1 MSTASS
7 PLTDRAAFERF
18 KEANPQLGLA
28 LKIAAIPEI
37 EFVKTY
43 GEQLEDGERQAYR
56 IHQTAVRVQQQAA
69 LVWANLKDAASPF
82 LQQTLFNN
90 IPPSFLEQQ
99 QRIPGYDRLFGSLD
113 YIECDES
120 RSVLSPAAY
129 FVDLMRFIEETIT
142 GNNTIPAECQLDQRR
157 PDLLR
162 LRLDED
168 NTFSLI
174 PYIDLV
180 NEVLETLVTDEENP
194 NAEAVVAAAVFPQSL
209 PLNLPLAEIRAYLQQ
224 LDWNLSQIYD
234 TFATATDGQHQQ
246 REQLALSPQELAL
259 LGSPLVDEQLAAVYG
274 FETMTTTLSALA
286 SVDVFLERTG
296 LTRQELNDLVYQD
309 LDRFEVNAGLSRLF
323 FINAVDDGLGQL
335 TIQPGSGDSENP
347 TRPPQETLLNLSAA
361 KLDRIY
367 RFLKLARRLEWSFAD
382 LDWALRAL
390 DTPYNP
396 ERVLQFDGLND
407 FVDIPAPAE
416 SPGEGE
422 SGLAALQ
429 GTFTVEA
436 WVNPSRHQANPILS
450 RGMEDNTEI
459 HFLLCL
465 TPDGRVTFYGSAAA
479 EESITSLQTL
489 TVGEF
494 SHVAVTVQSS
504 DGRVQIYINGELDR
518 EGSLPAVQP
527 PAGNLAVNIGRNLSD
542 ITFAGLIK
550 DVRIW
555 SDVRTAA
562 AVFDNRYR
570 RLTGFETNLVAYWPL
585 TETHGIELLDRTPYR
600 QHGIPGGDRFVTQP
614 TWIGTDLVL
623 EPLPDRIG
631 ATGYQF
637 NGIDQFLA
645 ARGVTG
651 LDVDQFTLEAWIY
664 LEAAGHN
671 TIITKG
677 NAGNR
682 QTQFLL
688 WVDEQNRLVFRS
700 TSFGAQEYRSQST
713 VALQTFTHVAV
724 AVSAET
730 IDLYLDGVL
739 DQGFERPDGAIDPR
753 GDDLVIGNDFS
764 DRTFHGIIQAVRLW
778 NHARSASELNS
789 FMQRA
794 IPALAP
800 GLIGYWP
807 LNEITGEVAADQ
819 SVNNNPL
826 YLGGVPADFQP
837 ESIPVAPLLPAL
849 PVAVPGSALQFDGDQ
864 DLLVLRHE
872 DNLGLGRYP
881 RFTLEFWFKPTE
893 QAVNPETPQL
903 LFSQGDGEAGLA
915 VYLERQQLRAIA
927 WCANYELTEVQE
939 TVLAS
944 GETAV
949 TPDQWHHIAIVHDE
963 TQNLD
968 YIEFRGF
975 LNGTALDEISNTH
988 GNTSLEPGQRGY
1000 HLSPVGVVYLGGID
1014 TTGMTRFQGT
1024 YLQADDARLR
1034 GFSGQMA
1041 DLRLWQ
1047 QARTLEVIEA
1057 ERYRAPGLEDLI
1069 TYLPLDE
1076 GQDITVTDRVGGYT
1090 GQLRGQEAVFMA
1102 AAIADPELENRYTHY
1117 APEGEAVL
1125 DWSNYGYTGMLYVPA
1140 VPDGVTAG
1148 GLGVTFLSRH
1158 PDQVDQFYRLQVTWP
1173 AGQPTFGLTAH
1184 PQGVQPLTL
1193 GQADFPTPTPG
1204 TWYHFWLEV
1213 TDAADRTNIAVTLWP
1228 EGERRP
1234 ANAQVTAYDD
1244 SDVRITSGAVG
1255 LWVAGD
1261 QPETL
1266 MARFNNLRVVT
1277 LDGAVDLLVAN
1288 FKDYLP
1294 GENPIGW
1301 VDTCDLI
1308 TPQDASGLF
1317 GPLDLQGRTVLG
1329 TDSTLDGIHSH
1340 YFPAGSDVLTWTNY
1354 SYRGKVRFSDAA
1366 SGIGLT
1372 VLSRTPEKID
1382 QYYVLRRDAEQ
1393 PTLHLAAHPL
1403 GVQPLTAEPGSSLD
1417 SGLLLQPE
1425 TDYFV
1430 LIEVN
1435 SDPERTQ
1442 IQAKV
1447 WEAGTLEPSDFQIRA
1462 FDDSDIRISTGTVG
1476 IWAAGPG
1483 TKTFD
1488 HLTVH
1493 QETLFAEDFSV
1504 YGPDAEPVN
1513 WLDTGANN
1521 SREEVPELFRTANID
1536 GGIVLRTQSQ
1546 ENNIHSHYQAAE
1558 ALAWT
1563 SYSYTGRMLATPDEN
1578 GNFSGIGITFF
1589 SRYTDAAL
1597 DNHDQYYRLRRFS
1610 GIPTLHIAPHPHDQ
1624 RQVEFSSRDTGVNP
1638 LANTWYQFLI
1648 EVNDTGSRTQMRAKV
1663 WPEGTP
1669 EPAAFQAETFDDNN
1683 SNDPNRRRLTAGT
1696 IGLWAQ
1702 GEGEK
1707 HFDDLQVR
1715 RGVYLSADLALED
1728 WQSMGART
1736 PFAADDTLFVAE
1748 RIPDQPM
1755 WLQVEDIPLL
1765 RQPLNLRALDF
1776 DGDREYLA
1784 LAALQGEIADRFTLE
1799 AWIQP
1804 ASIGPV
1810 NPIFSWGETTWFG
1823 LNNAGQVTLVSGAN
1837 SLSGATI
1844 LATDAFTHVAVTVAG
1859 DSITLYVNGV
1869 ADGEGTFA
1877 PMALAAVIDVGRFGE
1892 QYFGGQIRDLRLW
1905 NTALTEFPIHQR
1917 YQTPDFTSTD
1927 LLAAWAFADFENAY
1941 ALDSSANGNHLR
1953 LGGLEPARKPTLF
1966 ERELPTDNT
1975 FFQPGRPLLT
1985 FSEAEDGILI
1995 PVGANPVVPKR
2006 HTVEVWVKVTDPDL
2020 SGRRQVIYHSGD
2032 AQQGLVMYVHDGLL
2046 HFGGYNQALGWQ
2058 GTWVQTDRMLAKR
2071 WHHVALVL
2079 DGRAEVRPGAF
2090 RAYLDGKL
2098 VGFGDGSQ
2106 LSTVPAGMVGA
2117 AAGDIRFHDGM
2128 ATAVDTYLEG
2138 AVLEL
2143 RLWDT
2148 ARTSAEIADYRYVT
2162 LATNEP
2168 NLALWWRF
2176 QEISVE
2182 NPVIRDD
2189 SGRDRTATLDNLDRL
2204 QSLAAL
2210 TIGSLPTP
2218 ILSQDTLL
2226 ELATGRQLMERHR
2239 RSVEQ
2244 LTALWYDLRHTGRAD
2259 DQVFFDRVFNPTGLT
2274 ADIWSYHDPAR
2285 RWDITGQELPSRDR
2299 SIRSRLMGAL
2309 QLSSDDLDRIVAL
2322 VSGTETPVEV
2332 DTPYLRQLY
2341 RLSQIPRVLRLTVDE
2356 YLVLLEMLGLT
2367 GVESLTDLAL
2377 ISDRITELRR
2387 IGLRVDEL
2395 NFFANDVPSDRIRPP
2410 FTDANIRVF
2419 ADEVVNQSVE
2429 YLLAPLTLTSDDISE
2444 LQSATIVDFL
2454 KPGEDTRVIGALT
2467 TRYFVDDLGAVT
2479 DRYQVPE
2486 DLRELAIAQNWAT
2499 PFADLG
2505 TSLFTAL
2512 QTAGFVNEYGIILR
2526 SEELDQFP
2534 KAFGDSAPSP
2544 TVLADIQAVLE
2555 NQNNRQTTITETLV
2569 NYRNEHRSAILAG
2582 LSELLGTDP
2591 EPLQAV
2597 LTYFQSV
2604 GEPLSDPSR
2613 LLDRLMS
2620 LEETQPIPTE
2630 LLDYCFRL
2638 YKILLLVT
2646 RFELTTAEIQ
2656 ILLEHPVCFSVSD
2669 VFRPTLTDL
2678 VNLFTFT
2685 ELKTAFGG
2693 DEDQLVQLLSLEP
2706 GSSLVTDAILQISG
2720 WDSPQ
2725 LQTLMAHFG
2734 ANLSYNRV
2742 ENLLQLQRG
2751 FALAETLRVDISF
2764 MLQLAATDDL
2774 SLTFYRQQADVLLP
2788 ALRALYDDEQWP
2800 QVFRPLRDPL
2810 AIQKRDALLAVAM
2823 EDIPT
2828 DFEGRRSPDL
2838 LSEYLLL
2845 DMQVSSAVETSRI
2858 VQGTAALQQYVQ
2870 RCLMNLEKGVDP
2882 ATIPTDQ
2889 WEWMQ
2894 NFRVWEAN
2902 RKVFLFPESFIEP
2915 ELRDT
2920 KTPLFAELEQELMQ
2934 GEINQDAVTQAYT
2947 RYLNRF
2953 TEVANLKI
2961 VGSYRHKPL
2970 DEEIENANQDEI
2982 LYLLGRTQSQPAR
2995 FFYRTLINNTQWQPW
3010 QEIDLVIDSEQV
3022 SPVFAFGRLFLFWAE
3037 LTKLSQPI
3045 EVGPVTIVPSGE
3057 GDRANQTLEG
3067 EGVTQQ
3073 DIEDYRAERRSLDN
3087 QGFLVNNNTGERV
3100 QRNVDVF
3107 RPTVRYSYLNADGS
3121 WITPQN
3127 YLELEETIRAE
3138 QAILPSWQRVAAQ
3151 RVLTLN
3157 QDNEIPQENNAQVL
3171 ELNSNTTILN
3181 TIPRFDMRRL
3191 TWSFWVKLD
3200 NQRPNGFL
3208 GTTEPVSSSITLFE
3222 YGNRLRGLANANINP
3237 IQGLREAVTQASALA
3252 TTILPQLSLLSVA
3265 NEDTRENIVTDLQ
3278 TSIQALE
3285 QARAVALTTTN
3296 PNLTSEVTN
3305 LVDAINGVINTVN
3318 SAISNTANVS
3328 AAIAAVNQ
3336 LIAVVQQTPQWETTS
3351 WRLTLSHEGASPANR
3366 LDVDLPYD
3374 VWQHIAITFDYQ
3386 QGGDYELNLYVGD
3399 EQTEVASVLRD
3410 SGNLSEML
3418 PSAQVLSIGRSTN
3431 EALLTSTFAIATRD
3445 QLPPEPLNPFFTA
3458 QLSEFRLWEQVRDVA
3473 SISATRNERRSGQ
3486 EFGLFYLP
3494 LNRAPQINVYQGT
3507 VRDLLADR
3515 NTLVSSSLDFRL
3527 TAIVPVDAERERIIL
3542 FYGNQ
3547 VRSIRN
3553 NLEEQSFT
3561 LQLENRFADITNY
3574 DVNLSLFSE
3583 TGNINFPNSRGLILH
3598 LSLTNGL
3605 SLNDYADGEHSTLNR
3620 FTPASLRLLQE
3631 QITSLAFF
3639 NIFAQLANVIE
3650 DLRDTQAFSARNFLL
3665 RNLPRYEASMI
3676 DVGNQPGWYIL
3687 DTGDEQYLVQVN
3699 IDNLKTA
3706 GERIR
3711 FEYGQSSLNDVRQQI
3726 TVYFDRDDA
3735 LEAVDP
3741 DNDAN
3746 LPLFRF
3752 TRLSTFAVHDLSVKL
3767 FTEGIE
3773 GLLSLR
3779 AQQTEEFDFNSYQ
3792 PFTHDSDSG
3801 VGLVLTDGITETL
3814 DFDGAYGLYYRE
3826 IFFHIPFFIANQLN
3840 TNQNFADAQRW
3851 YHYIFN
3857 PTSSESSNGANSSS
3871 DRFWQ
3876 YLPLRNLSLETLR
3889 QMLGN
3894 EEALAE
3900 YQSDPFDPHA
3910 IARLRINAYQKAI
3923 VMKYIDNLLD
3933 WGDNLFAQDNRE
3945 SINQAFLLYILAFN
3959 LLGPRP
3965 EARADRTF
3973 EEIGNYQGIRE
3984 AFDDV
3989 PEFLT
3994 ELDLNGNVAA
4004 RTSTITLNQNGNI
4017 ITTFCVPENSDFIG
4031 FWDRVESR
4039 LFNIR
4044 HSLNIEGIFR
4054 QLALFQPP
4062 LDVRALVQAAAA
4074 GGRDIGSLLADV
4086 NVPVPHYRYGFM
4098 LERAK
4103 EIIGNVKDFGAV
4115 LLDVLEKRDAEQL
4128 ATLQTTHERD
4138 ILNLTTAVREAARD
4152 EARTAI
4158 GVLRISEQRTQEQI
4172 RYLEGLIEQSLI
4184 PAEQAGLGLMIG
4196 GNILKLGASGLKL
4209 AASFAFNVPETTAGA
4224 AGAFGSPVSVVS
4236 FGGGDVAE
4244 GLTTAS
4250 DIVELIGDTT
4260 LTAGEIADRT
4270 GEYIRRASGWAQDLT
4285 IAQFDLSEIQEQ
4297 IAIAELQLQMAERE
4311 LEIHNRQI
4319 EQNQELATFYRSK
4332 FTNEALY
4339 NWMISRL
4346 AGMYFQSYRLAYDF
4360 AKSAERALQ
4369 FELPTNDRFINF
4381 GHWDSLRRGLL
4392 AGEALLLDVNRM
4404 EKFHLDNDSRFQ
4416 EIEKIIPLSRVD
4428 QAALLQLLGT
4438 GECNFSLNEALFNR
4452 DYPGHYFRVIKSI
4465 SLSLKFVEDSP
4476 LVDDPYFTVN
4486 ASLTQVGNKTL
4497 LDPDINA
4504 VRYLMGIEGATQPGG
4519 TALRVNWR
4527 SNQQIAVSSPRQD
4540 NGMFGS
4546 FDLNFV
4552 FDDRYF
4558 PFEGTGAVS
4567 NWHLEIPLENNPD
4580 LVQRIQNANVLAL
4593 EDVVIHIKYTS
4604 KFDRSEFRTQVQ
4616 EEVRTLDQA

>member
-7 PLTDRAAFERF
+7 PLNDRSAFERF
-18 KEANPQLGLA
+18 KEANPQLGSA
-28 LKIAAIPEI
+28 LKIAAIAET
-37 EFVKTY
+37 EFVQTY
-43 GEQLEDGERQAYR
+43 AAQLEDGERQAYR

-90 IPPSFLEQQ
+90 IPASFLEQQ
-99 QRIPGYDRLFGSLD
+99 QQIPGYDRLFNSLD

-129 FVDLMRFIEETIT
+129 FVDLMRFVEETIIE
-142 GNNTIPAECQLDQRR
+142 NNTIPPECQLDQRR

-162 LRLDED
+162 LRLDEE
-168 NTFSLI
+168 NTFNLI

-194 NAEAVVAAAVFPQSL
+194 NAEAVVEAAVFPQSL

-224 LDWNLSQIYD
+224 LDLNLPQIYRAFETGD
-234 TFATATDGQHQQ
+234 QQTNQQ
-246 REQLALSPQELAL
+246 REQLSLSPQEFAL
-259 LGSPLVDEQLAAVYG
+259 LGDLADGHTVYG
-274 FETMTTTLSALA
+274 FESMAAALSELA

-335 TIQPGSGDSENP
+335 TIQQGPGDSENP
-347 TRPPQETLLNLSAA
+347 TRPPQETLLNLSAG
-361 KLDRIY
+361 KLERIY

-382 LDWALRAL
+382 LDWALRSLGA
-390 DTPYNP
+390 PYIP
-396 ERVLQFDGLND
+396 ERLLQFDGLND
-407 FVDIPAPAE
+407 FVQISASPEPA
-416 SPGEGE
+416 
-422 SGLAALQ
+422 GLASLQ
-429 GTFTVEA
+429 ETFTLEA
-436 WVNPSRHQANPILS
+436 WVNPARHQANPILS
-450 RGMEDNTEI
+450 RGMEDNIEI

-465 TPDGRVTFYGSAAA
+465 TPDGRVTFYGSAA
-479 EESITSLQTL
+479 EDESITSLQTL

-494 SHVAVTVQSS
+494 THVAVTVQA
-504 DGRVQIYINGELDR
+504 DRVQIYINGELDR
-518 EGSLPAVQP
+518 EGNLPVVQP

-542 ITFAGLIK
+542 STFAGLIK

-555 SDVRTAA
+555 SEVRTAA
-562 AVFDNRYR
+562 AVFEDRYR
-570 RLTGFETNLVAYWPL
+570 RLTGFETNLVGYWPL

-614 TWIGTDLVL
+614 TWVSADLVL
-623 EPLPDRIG
+623 EPLPERIG
-631 ATGYQF
+631 AVGYRF
-637 NGIDQFLA
+637 NGVDQFLA

-664 LEAAGHN
+664 VEAAGHN
-671 TIITKG
+671 TIVTKG
-677 NAGNR
+677 NGGNR

-700 TSFGAQEYRSQST
+700 TSLGAQEYRSQSA

-724 AVSAET
+724 AVSAAAIE
-730 IDLYLDGVL
+730 LYLDGRV
-739 DQGFERPDGAIDPR
+739 DQRFDRPDGAIDPR

-764 DRTFHGIIQAVRLW
+764 DRTFHGIIQDVRIW
-778 NHARSASELNS
+778 NYARSASELNS
-789 FMQRA
+789 FLHRA

-807 LNEITGEVAADQ
+807 LNEITSEPVGEFAPDL
-819 SVNNNPL
+819 SINNNPL

-837 ESIPVAPLLPAL
+837 EAITVAPLLPEL

-864 DLLVLRHE
+864 DLLVLRH
-872 DNLGLGRYP
+872 DTNFGLGRYP
-881 RFTLEFWFKPTE
+881 KFTLEFWFKPTE
-893 QAVNPETPQL
+893 QAVNPEAPQL

-915 VYLERQQLRAIA
+915 IYLEREQLRAIA
-927 WCANYELTEVQE
+927 WCANYELTDVQE

-944 GETAV
+944 RETAV

-963 TQNLD
+963 TQSLD
-968 YIEFRGF
+968 YIEFRGV
-975 LNGTALDEISNTH
+975 LNGVALDEISSTRS
-988 GNTSLEPGQRGY
+988 GLQPGQRGY
-1000 HLSPVGVVYLGGID
+1000 HLSPVGVVYLAGID

-1041 DLRLWQ
+1041 DLRLWS
-1047 QARTLEVIEA
+1047 QARTLETIDA
-1057 ERYRAPGLEDLI
+1057 DRHRAPDLVDELI
-1069 TYLPLDE
+1069 AYVPLDE
-1076 GQDITVTDRVGGYT
+1076 GQDITVTDRVNGYI
-1090 GQLRGQEAVFMA
+1090 GQLRGQEAVFVA
-1102 AAIADPELENRYTHY
+1102 AASTEPELENRYTHY
-1117 APEGEAVL
+1117 APDGEAVL
-1125 DWSNYGYTGMLYVPA
+1125 DWSNYAYTGMLYVPEI
-1140 VPDGVTAG
+1140 PDGVTAG
-1148 GLGVTFLSRH
+1148 GLGVTVLSRH

-1193 GQADFPTPTPG
+1193 DQAEFPVPTPG
-1204 TWYHFWLEV
+1204 WHHFWVEV
-1213 TDAADRTNIAVTLWP
+1213 TDAAERTNIAVMLWP
-1228 EGERRP
+1228 EGSSRP
-1234 ANAQVTAYDD
+1234 SSPQVLAYDD
-1244 SDVRITSGAVG
+1244 SDVRITSGTVG

-1266 MARFNNLRVVT
+1266 MARFNNLRVVA
-1277 LDGAVDLLVAN
+1277 LAGGIAQDRLVAN
-1288 FKDYLP
+1288 FKEYLP
-1294 GENPIGW
+1294 GENPVGW
-1301 VDTCDLI
+1301 VDTSDRI
-1308 TPQDASGLF
+1308 APQDASGLF

-1329 TDSTLDGIHSH
+1329 TDSPLDGIHSH
-1340 YFPAGSDVLTWTNY
+1340 YFPSSDVLTWANY
-1354 SYRGKVRFSDAA
+1354 SYRGKVRFSDNA
-1366 SGIGLT
+1366 SGIGLS
-1372 VLSRTPEKID
+1372 VLSRTPENID

-1403 GVQPLTAEPGSSLD
+1403 GVQPLTAEPDSSLD

-1430 LIEVN
+1430 LVEVN
-1435 SDPERTQ
+1435 TDAERTQ
-1442 IQAKV
+1442 ILAKV
-1447 WEAGTLEPSDFQIRA
+1447 WEAGTLEPSTYQIRA
-1462 FDDSDIRISTGTVG
+1462 VDNSDIRISSGTVG

-1488 HLTVH
+1488 DLTVH
-1493 QETLFAEDFSV
+1493 QETLLSEDFSV
-1504 YGPDAEPVN
+1504 YGLDEDPAN

-1521 SREEVPELFRTANID
+1521 SREEVPELFRTTDID
-1536 GGIVLRTQSQ
+1536 GDIVLGTVSQ
-1546 ENNIHSHYQAAE
+1546 ENNIHTHFQPAE
-1558 ALAWT
+1558 ALAWA
-1563 SYSYTGRMLATPDEN
+1563 SYTYTGRMLAIPDED
-1578 GNFSGIGITFF
+1578 GNFSGLGVTFL
-1589 SRYTDAAL
+1589 SRYTDPAI

-1610 GIPTLHIAPHPHDQ
+1610 GFPTFHIAPHPQDQ
-1624 RQVEFSSRDTGVNP
+1624 REVDVAGRDTGVNP
-1638 LANTWYQFLI
+1638 LANVWYRFLI
-1648 EVNDTGSRTQMRAKV
+1648 EVHDIGSRTQIRAKV

-1669 EPAAFQAETFDDNN
+1669 EPADFQADTFDDNN
-1683 SNDPNRRRLTAGT
+1683 SGDPNRRRLTAGT

-1702 GEGEK
+1702 GDGK
-1707 HFDDLQVR
+1707 KYFDDLLVR
-1715 RGVYLSADLALED
+1715 QSIYLSADLSLED
-1728 WQSMGART
+1728 WQTVGART
-1736 PFAADDTLFVAE
+1736 PFAPDDSLFVVE
-1748 RIPDQPM
+1748 RIPDQPK

-1765 RQPLNLRALDF
+1765 RQPLNLKALDF
-1776 DGDREYLA
+1776 DSDLNYLA
-1784 LAALQGEIADRFTLE
+1784 LAALQGDITDRFTLE

-1804 ASIGPV
+1804 AAIGQA
-1810 NPIFSWGETTWFG
+1810 NPILSWGETAWFG
-1823 LNNAGQVTLVSGAN
+1823 LNEAGQVAFGDN
-1837 SLSGATI
+1837 SLSGATT
-1844 LATDAFTHVAVTVAG
+1844 LATDGFTHVAVTVAS
-1859 DSITLYVNGV
+1859 DTITLYVNGV
-1869 ADGEGTFA
+1869 VDGEGTL
-1877 PMALAAVIDVGRFGE
+1877 PPGTLTTVIDVGRSGE

-1905 NTALTEFPIHQR
+1905 NVVLSEFPIHQR
-1917 YQTPDFTSTD
+1917 YQTPNIASTD
-1927 LLAAWAFADFENAY
+1927 LLAYWAFADFDGAY
-1941 ALDSSANGNHLR
+1941 ALDSSTNANHLR
-1953 LGGLEPARKPTLF
+1953 LGGLAPARKPTLF
-1966 ERELPTDNT
+1966 ERDLPTDNA
-1975 FFQPGRPLLT
+1975 FFQPGRNFLT
-1985 FSEAEDGILI
+1985 FSNPEDGIVI
-1995 PVGANPVVPKR
+1995 PVEATVPKR
-2006 HTVEVWVKVTDPDL
+2006 HTIEVWVNVSNPHL
-2020 SGRRQVIYHSGD
+2020 SQRRQVIYHSGD
-2032 AQQGLVMYVHDGLL
+2032 AQQGLVVYVHDGLL

-2058 GTWVQTDRMLAKR
+2058 GTWVQTDRLLANR

-2090 RAYLDGKL
+2090 RAYLDGQL

-2106 LSTVPAGMVGA
+2106 LTTVSTSMLGA
-2117 AAGDIRFHDGM
+2117 AAGDIQFHDGV
-2128 ATAVDTYLEG
+2128 AAADTYLDG

-2148 ARTSAEIADYRYVT
+2148 ARTNAEIARHLYLLD
-2162 LATNEP
+2162 NQP
-2168 NLALWWRF
+2168 NLSLWWRF
-2176 QEISVE
+2176 REISVE
-2182 NPVIRDD
+2182 NPVISDE
-2189 SGRDRTATLDNLDRL
+2189 SGSDRTATLNNLDRL
-2204 QSLAAL
+2204 QPLAPL
-2210 TIGSLPTP
+2210 TIGSLPAPT
-2218 ILSQDTLL
+2218 LSQDTLI
-2226 ELATGRQLMERHR
+2226 ELATFRQLMDRHR

-2259 DQVFFDRVFNPTGLT
+2259 DQVFFDRVFNPTGPT
-2274 ADIWSYHDPAR
+2274 ADTWGYHDPAR

-2299 SIRSRLMGAL
+2299 TIRSRLMGAL
-2309 QLSSDDLDRIVAL
+2309 QLSSDDLDRVVAL

-2332 DTPYLRQLY
+2332 DTPYLQQLY
-2341 RLSQIPRVLRLTVDE
+2341 HLSQIPRVLRLTVSE

-2367 GVESLTDLAL
+2367 GVESLTELAL

-2395 NFFANDVPSDRIRPP
+2395 NFFANDVTSDRIRPP
-2410 FTDANIRVF
+2410 FTDASIRVF
-2419 ADEVVNQSVE
+2419 ADEVVNQSIE
-2429 YLLAPLTLTSDDISE
+2429 YLIAPLTFTSDNISE
-2444 LQSATIVDFL
+2444 LQSATIVDFFA
-2454 KPGEDTRVIGALT
+2454 PTDEDRTIGALT
-2467 TRYFVDDLGAVT
+2467 PRYFVDDLGSVA

-2505 TSLFTAL
+2505 TTIFTAL
-2512 QTAGFVNEYGIILR
+2512 QSAEFVNEYGIILR
-2526 SEELDQFP
+2526 SDDLDQFP
-2534 KAFGDSAPSP
+2534 EAFGDSAPNP
-2544 TVLADIQAVLE
+2544 TVLAEIQALLE

-2582 LSELLGTDP
+2582 LSELLATDP
-2591 EPLQAV
+2591 EALQAV
-2597 LTYFQSV
+2597 LSYFQSI

-2613 LLDRLMS
+2613 LLARLMS
-2620 LEETQPIPTE
+2620 LDETQPIPTD
-2630 LLDYCFRL
+2630 LLDYVFRL

-2646 RFELTTAEIQ
+2646 RFELTTTEIQ
-2656 ILLEHPVCFSVSD
+2656 VLLEHPDCFSVSN

-2706 GSSLVTDAILQISG
+2706 GSVLVTDAILQISG
-2720 WDSPQ
+2720 WDAPQ
-2725 LQTLMAHFG
+2725 LQTLIAHFG
-2734 ANLSYNRV
+2734 ATLSYNRV
-2742 ENLLQLQRG
+2742 ENLILLQRG
-2751 FALAETLRVDISF
+2751 FALAEILRVDISF
-2764 MLQLAATDDL
+2764 MLQLAATDEL
-2774 SLTFYRQQADVLLP
+2774 SLPFYRQQADALLP
-2788 ALRALYDDEQWP
+2788 ALRALYTDEQWP
-2800 QVFRPLRDPL
+2800 QVFKPLRDPL
-2810 AIQKRDALLAVAM
+2810 AIQRRDALLALAM
-2823 EDIPT
+2823 EEIPT

-2845 DMQVSSAVETSRI
+2845 DMQVSSAVETSRM

-2870 RCLMNLEKGVDP
+2870 RCLMNLEKGINP
-2882 ATIPTDQ
+2882 ATIPQDQ

-2920 KTPLFAELEQELMQ
+2920 KTPLFEELEQELMQ
-2934 GEINQDAVTQAYT
+2934 GEINQGAVTQAYT

-2953 TEVANLKI
+2953 TEIASLKI

-2970 DEEIENANQDEI
+2970 DEDLENANQDEI
-2982 LYLLGRTQSQPAR
+2982 LYLVGRTQSQPSR
-2995 FFYRTLINNTQWQPW
+2995 FFYRTLMNNTQWRPW

-3037 LTKLSQPI
+3037 LTKLSQPM
-3045 EVGPVTIVPSGE
+3045 EVGPITVLSSGGQE
-3057 GDRANQTLEG
+3057 TLEG

-3073 DIEDYRAERRSLDN
+3073 DIEDYRAGRRSLDS
-3087 QGFLVNNNTGERV
+3087 QGFLVNDNTGERV

-3107 RPTVRYSYLNADGS
+3107 RPTVRYSYLNADGN
-3121 WITPQN
+3121 WLTPQN

-3138 QAILPSWQRVAAQ
+3138 EAILPSWQRVAAQ

-3157 QDNEIPQENNAQVL
+3157 QDSEIPQENNAQVL

-3200 NQRPNGFL
+3200 NQRSNGFL
-3208 GTTEPVSSSITLFE
+3208 GDTEPVSPSITLFE
-3222 YGNRLRGLANANINP
+3222 YGNRLRGLADANINP
-3237 IQGLREAVTQASALA
+3237 IQGLREAVTQASASA
-3252 TTILPQLSLLSVA
+3252 DAILPQLPLLSVA
-3265 NEDTRENIVTDLQ
+3265 NEETRENIITNLQ
-3278 TSIQALE
+3278 ANIQALE
-3285 QARAVALTTTN
+3285 QTRDVALTTTN
-3296 PNLTSEVTN
+3296 PNLASEVTN
-3305 LVDAINGVINTVN
+3305 LVNAINGVINTVN
-3318 SAISNTANVS
+3318 SAISNAANVS
-3328 AAIAAVNQ
+3328 AAISAVNQ
-3336 LIAVVQQTPQWETTS
+3336 LTVIVQQTPQWETTT
-3351 WRLTLSHEGASPANR
+3351 WKLTLSHVGSSPTNR
-3366 LDVDLPYD
+3366 LDVNLPYD
-3374 VWQHIAITFDYQ
+3374 GWQHIAITFDYQ

-3399 EQTEVASVLRD
+3399 EQTEAASVLRD
-3410 SGNLSEML
+3410 RGNLSELL
-3418 PSAQVLSIGRSTN
+3418 PSAQVLSIGRSTS
-3431 EALLTSTFAIATRD
+3431 EALLTGAFAIATRN
-3445 QLPPEPLNPFFTA
+3445 QAPPEPLNSFFTA

-3507 VRDLLADR
+3507 VRDLLANR

-3527 TAIVPVDAERERIIL
+3527 TAIVPVDANRERIIL

-3583 TGNINFPNSRGLILH
+3583 TGNTNFPNSRGLILH

-3687 DTGDEQYLVQVN
+3687 DTGDEQYLVQVD

-3711 FEYGQSSLNDVRQQI
+3711 FEYGQSTLSDVRQQI
-3726 TVYFDRDDA
+3726 AVYFDRDAA
-3735 LEAVDP
+3735 LEAIDP

-3779 AQQTEEFDFNSYQ
+3779 AQQTEEFDFDSYQ
-3792 PFTHDSDSG
+3792 PFTHDPDSG
-3801 VGLVLTDGITETL
+3801 IGLVLTDGITETL

-3857 PTSSESSNGANSSS
+3857 PTTSESNNGAGFNP

-3889 QMLGN
+3889 QILGN

-3900 YQSDPFDPHA
+3900 YQTDPFDPHA

-3965 EARADRTF
+3965 EARSDRTF

-3984 AFDDV
+3984 AFDNV

-4017 ITTFCVPENSDFIG
+4017 ITTFCIPENADFIG

-4086 NVPVPHYRYGFM
+4086 NVPVPHYRYSFM
-4098 LERAK
+4098 LTQAK
-4103 EIIGNVKDFGAV
+4103 EMIGNVKDFGAM

-4128 ATLQTTHERD
+4128 AILQTTHERD

-4184 PAEQAGLGLMIG
+4184 PAEQAGLALMVS

-4224 AGAFGSPVSVVS
+4224 AGAFASPVSVVS

-4250 DIVELIGDTT
+4250 DIVELIGETT
-4260 LTAGEIADRT
+4260 LTAGAIADRT
-4270 GEYIRRASGWAQDLT
+4270 GEYIRRASGWEHDLT
-4285 IAQFDLSEIQEQ
+4285 IAQFDLAEIQEQ
-4297 IAIAELQLQMAERE
+4297 LEIAELQLQMAERE

-4319 EQNQELATFYRSK
+4319 EQNQELAAFYRSK

-4346 AGMYFQSYRLAYDF
+4346 AGMYFQAYRLAYDF

-4392 AGEALLLDVNRM
+4392 AGEALLLDINRM

-4416 EIEKIIPLSRVD
+4416 EIEKIIPLSRID
-4428 QAALLQLLGT
+4428 QVALLQLVGT
-4438 GECNFSLNEALFNR
+4438 GECNFSLSEALFNR

-4465 SLSLKFVEDSP
+4465 SLSLKFVDGSP
-4476 LVDDPYFTVN
+4476 LTDDPYFTVN

-4504 VRYLMGIEGATQPGG
+4504 VRYLMGIEGATQPSG

-4540 NGMFGS
+4540 NGMFGN

-4580 LVQRIQNANVLAL
+4580 LVRRVQNSNVLAL
-4593 EDVVIHIKYTS
+4593 EDVIIHIKYTS
-4604 KFDRSEFRTQVQ
+4604 KFDRSDFRTQVQ
-4616 EEVRTLDQA
+4616 EEMRTLDQT